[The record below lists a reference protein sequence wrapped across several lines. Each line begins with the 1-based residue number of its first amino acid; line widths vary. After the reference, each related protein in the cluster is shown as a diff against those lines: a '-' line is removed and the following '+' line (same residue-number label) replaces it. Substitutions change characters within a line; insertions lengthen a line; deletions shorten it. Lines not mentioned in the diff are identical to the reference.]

1 MSQKGKTMEEFD
13 KIDVTLLLMDFLRT
27 LRFMWVRVLV
37 LAVIGAV
44 IAGVLA
50 YRNYEPMYI
59 ASTTFTIKIRDEQGG
74 TASSYY
80 DDFAAEQLAKTFP
93 YILTSGVLQRRV
105 AGELGVASI
114 SGRISA
120 SSVENTN
127 LFTLSVQDRDP
138 EKAHQILQ
146 AVINNYPSVSE
157 SIVGKVNMKVLDESG
172 VPTSPSNSRDLSGN
186 IQKGA
191 IVGGTI
197 GLLLVLAVSLLRK
210 TIRRE
215 EDCIKRVN
223 QRCLGAVPY
232 VRMKERSKDVV
243 KHLNILDEKIN
254 PEFKE
259 SIRIIRNKVE
269 RSAKEHALKTI
280 LVTSTMPGE
289 GKSTIAV
296 NLALSLAQEGKRVV
310 LIDTDLRNPTD
321 GEILNFEPELGII
334 DFLKGDINPKDC
346 MYSANRMGMDK
357 KIPFFFIPGG
367 KAVSDG
373 DNYLGSRR
381 MKLMIESLED
391 QVDYLIL
398 DSAPVGL
405 LTDASLLAQHAD
417 SVVYII
423 KKDYAKTDDILRGME
438 HLTEGKVHTIGC
450 VLNGE

>member
-197 GLLLVLAVSLLRK
+197 GLLLVLDRK
-210 TIRRE
+210 
-215 EDCIKRVN
+215 
-223 QRCLGAVPY
+223 
-232 VRMKERSKDVV
+232 
-243 KHLNILDEKIN
+243 
-254 PEFKE
+254 
-259 SIRIIRNKVE
+259 
-269 RSAKEHALKTI
+269 
-280 LVTSTMPGE
+280 
-289 GKSTIAV
+289 
-296 NLALSLAQEGKRVV
+296 
-310 LIDTDLRNPTD
+310 
-321 GEILNFEPELGII
+321 
-334 DFLKGDINPKDC
+334 
-346 MYSANRMGMDK
+346 
-357 KIPFFFIPGG
+357 
-367 KAVSDG
+367 
-373 DNYLGSRR
+373 
-381 MKLMIESLED
+381 
-391 QVDYLIL
+391 
-398 DSAPVGL
+398 
-405 LTDASLLAQHAD
+405 
-417 SVVYII
+417 SVV
-423 KKDYAKTDDILRGME
+423 
-438 HLTEGKVHTIGC
+438 
-450 VLNGE
+450 